1 MMNNKSKKR
10 KALINIVNLDSN
22 GIQIIWLIKFKLLEK
37 KGFDLWVNAG
47 NFLRKISLK
56 GEDVYKF
63 NQKLEKQLGDIS
75 IKKISKFGYITFV
88 LKRNLVA
95 YKKLDNILKQKF
107 DLVYSPSS
115 VLDLVLIPYLLKKR
129 NRKMIW
135 VSVFDNTVPF
145 RGSGNKIVRFL
156 AWLFFQISIKLLRRA
171 DRIFAVTPYLKEYL
185 IRRGYNPEKVII
197 TGNAVEADLI
207 IKAKANKKYKIDAL
221 FMGRINEKK
230 GIFDLLEVLKIV
242 RKKMPGFKLGI
253 LGQGD
258 KPTEDA
264 FKLRIK
270 KMGLEKN
277 IVFFG
282 YIAGTLKYNLIKSAK
297 VFWFFSHDES
307 FGVALLEA
315 VCCGKPAL
323 AYDLPPYREIYKK
336 NEIKRFKFADYKSI
350 AKETLRIFKVKEYK
364 NQAGEKLLAD
374 YRWEKIVAT
383 EYDSFKKL
391 LDDEK

>member
-1 MMNNKSKKR
+1 MKK
-10 KALINIVNLDSN
+10 KKLLINIVNLDAN
-22 GIQIIWLIKFKLLEK
+22 GVQIIWLIKFKKLESL
-37 KGFDLWVNAG
+37 GFELWING
-47 NFLRKISLK
+47 GDFLQKISLK
-56 GEDVYKF
+56 HKDVYTF
-63 NQKLEKQLGDIS
+63 NQSLKRKLDKTS
-75 IKKISKFGYITFV
+75 IRIISKFGYIVYVF
-88 LKRNLVA
+88 KKNLTA
-95 YKKLDNILKQKF
+95 WRSLDKIRRQKYSV
-107 DLVYSPSS
+107 VYSPSS
-115 VLDLVLIPYLLKKR
+115 VLDLIIIPFLLKHYDR
-129 NRKMIW
+129 NLIW
-135 VSVFDNTVPF
+135 VTVFDNAVPF
-145 RGSGNKIVRFL
+145 LGTGNKLVRFL
-156 AWLFFQISIKLLRRA
+156 AWLFFQISVELLRRA
-171 DRIFAVTPYLKEYL
+171 DRIFAVTPYLKAYL
-185 IRRGYNPEKVII
+185 IRRGFSPDKIFI

-207 IKAKANKKYKIDAL
+207 SKAKSNRKYKIDAL

-282 YIAGTLKYNLIKSAK
+282 YIAGIEKYNLIKSAK

-323 AYDLPPYREIYKK
+323 AYDLPPYREIYKNK
-336 NEIKRFKFADYKSI
+336 EIKTFKFADYRSI
-350 AKETLRIFKVKEYK
+350 AKETLGIFKVKSFK
-364 NQAGEKLLAD
+364 NQAGEKLLND

-383 EYDSFKKL
+383 EYNSFKKL
-391 LDDEK
+391 LDEKK